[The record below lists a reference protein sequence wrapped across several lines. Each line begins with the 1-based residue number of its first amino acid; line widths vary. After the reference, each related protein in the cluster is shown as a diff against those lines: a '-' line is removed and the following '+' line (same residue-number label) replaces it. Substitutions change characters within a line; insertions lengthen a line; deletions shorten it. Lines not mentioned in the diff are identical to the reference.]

1 MDSQNTLLGA
11 VEVGRMLFRGQPL
24 SNGALRKRILR
35 MRENNKLPMV
45 KLGKS
50 YVISVRKLEEWF
62 KENNL

>member
-1 MDSQNTLLGA
+1 MYSQNTLLGA
-11 VEVGRMLFRGQPL
+11 VEVGRKLFSGQPL
-24 SNGALRKRILR
+24 SNEALRKRILR

-50 YVISVRKLEEWF
+50 YVISVRKLEEWL